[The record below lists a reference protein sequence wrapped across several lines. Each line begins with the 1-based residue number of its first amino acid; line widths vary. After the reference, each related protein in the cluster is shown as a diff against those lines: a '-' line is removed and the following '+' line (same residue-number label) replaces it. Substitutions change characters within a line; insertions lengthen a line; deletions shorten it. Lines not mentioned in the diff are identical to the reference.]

1 MKNKLI
7 AFIVSMGIFG
17 AKAQGSTTNDT
28 MASLMR
34 SNGKIYVVVAVVLT
48 ILLGLIVFDSL
59 GQKNLQTRKRIINTI
74 LFFLSSN
81 QRKKMP

>member
-7 AFIVSMGIFG
+7 AFVLSMGIFG
-17 AKAQGSTTNDT
+17 ARAQEASTNDS

-48 ILLGLIVFDSL
+48 ILFGLIAYLIRLD
-59 GQKNLQTRKRIINTI
+59 RKISK
-74 LFFLSSN
+74 LEKES
-81 QRKKMP
+81 